1 MKWSLRRGGALT
13 ALASLLIVGAAGSR
27 LNTSAAGASTTPAA
41 RTTAAGGNTDWTS
54 SGGSNDATRFS
65 SLAQITPSNVHRLGV
80 AWTAQQGK
88 NLVGWETVPVVVK
101 GVMYY
106 TTQTDQVRA
115 VNAATGKLLWQYTPK
130 VDFYRSISGG
140 GGGVA
145 QNRGVT
151 VVNGTVYLTTFD
163 ARLVALQASTGEKL
177 WISNVADPN
186 AGYAESSPATYW
198 NGLLFIGSEEGDAGQ
213 RGFEAAFDAKTG
225 KQVWKFYTVP
235 KPGEGWMPKAGNHGG
250 GDVWMPSTIDPS
262 TGLLYFGTGNP
273 SPDFTNAQ
281 RPGCNTWV
289 NAIVALNA
297 KTGKLAWG
305 YSEYCNDVWDYD
317 SMPQPFLI
325 DLTIHGKMT
334 RVVAHGNKAGKFF
347 FFEAKTGKLL
357 ASTPYISNFSTPHLK
372 PTPQGVRVCPGTVG
386 GIEYGPPSYNPQMTS
401 MFEGYINS
409 CMIYKS
415 LSTKDANSHQLG
427 QVDSGGS
434 AALDG
439 SVTGGLV
446 AIDPRSG
453 KILWRH
459 RLTKPVGGGTLA
471 TASGLVF
478 TGADDGKF
486 YAFDGKTGKVLWS
499 ANTGIGFGS
508 PPVAYAING
517 TEYIAIAAGG
527 GASSGISGAS
537 EAGTLY
543 VLKLGGSPV
552 KKAPVQSNATGI
564 PVNLPALRGY
574 TKIGKWMYASAQL
587 HHVIIQTIAAAT
599 GANAGFNFDGY
610 DKGQATFTVPNGWS
624 VDLEYANLAALPH
637 SVGIT
642 SNTTGAPKL
651 ETFGFAPVLS
661 RNAFAGTIGKD
672 TQLMGFRADHSGT
685 FYLVCLVPGH
695 LQSGMWDK
703 FDISSTA
710 TMPSFATS
718 GA

>member
-1 MKWSLRRGGALT
+1 MHRSFRRGGALA

-27 LNTSAAGASTTPAA
+27 LNTSAASATPTAHTTVAS
-41 RTTAAGGNTDWTS
+41 RNTDWS
-54 SGGSNDATRFS
+54 SFGGGDTAVRFS
-65 SLAQITPSNVHRLGV
+65 PLTQITPSNVRTLGV

-88 NLVGWETVPVVVK
+88 NLIGWETVPVVVN

-130 VDFYRSISGG
+130 VDFYRSIAGG

-151 VVNGTVYLTTFD
+151 VVNGTVYLVTFD
-163 ARLVALQASTGEKL
+163 ARLIALQASTGEKL
-177 WISNVADPN
+177 WTSNVADPN

-235 KPGEGWMPKAGNHGG
+235 KPGDGWMPKAGHHGG
-250 GDVWMPSTIDPS
+250 GDVWMPSTVDPT
-262 TGLLYFGTGNP
+262 TGLIYFGTGNP
-273 SPDFTNAQ
+273 SPDFNNLQ
-281 RPGCNTWV
+281 RPGCNPWV
-289 NAIVALNA
+289 NAIVALHA
-297 KTGKLAWG
+297 KTGKLAWA
-305 YSEYCNDVWDYD
+305 YTEFCNDVWDYD
-317 SMPQPFLI
+317 SMPQPFLMN
-325 DLTIHGKMT
+325 LKIHSKMT
-334 RVVAHGNKAGKFF
+334 RVVGHGNKAGKFF

-357 ASTPYISNFSTPHLK
+357 ATTPWIANYSIPHLK
-372 PTPQGVRVCPGTVG
+372 PTAKGVRVCPGAVG

-401 MFEGYINS
+401 MFEGYLNS
-409 CMIYKS
+409 CEIYKTLS
-415 LSTKDANSHQLG
+415 LGDINSHQPG
-427 QVDSGGS
+427 QVDAGGS

-439 SVTGGLV
+439 PVTGGLV

-459 RLTKPVGGGTLA
+459 PFAKPIGGGTLA

-478 TGADDGKF
+478 SGVDDGKF
-486 YAFDGKTGKVLWS
+486 YAFDGKTGKILWS
-499 ANTGIGFGS
+499 GNTGIGFGAA
-508 PPVAYAING
+508 PIAYSVNG

-527 GASSGISGAS
+527 GASSGVSNAP

-552 KKAPVQSNATGI
+552 KKAPVNSSASGV

-574 TKIGKWMYASAQL
+574 TKIGKWMYTSPQT
-587 HHVIIQTIAAAT
+587 HHVIIQAIAATT

-610 DKGQATFTVPNGWS
+610 YKGQATFTVPTGWS

-642 SNTTGAPKL
+642 SNTTGQPKL
-651 ETFGFAPVLS
+651 EYFGFAPVLS
-661 RNAFAGTIGKD
+661 RNAFAGNVGKD
-672 TQLMGFRADHSGT
+672 TQLLGFRADHSGT
-685 FYLVCLVPGH
+685 FYMVCLVPGH

-703 FDISSTA
+703 FVVSPTA
-710 TMPSFATS
+710 KAPSLATA
-718 GA
+718 GM